1 MQKVRRGWVR
11 LLLLTLL
18 NLLARNALADATAEQ
33 VVILHGIGK
42 QARDMAPLA
51 KVLTSAGYKVLNL
64 DYPSTDAPIETL
76 ALDLLRPVQ
85 QGLSQTKTTHF
96 VAHSMGGL
104 VALHLATAL
113 TDFRIGHIVQLG
125 TPNQGSEV
133 ADALQHSRW
142 FKAVYGPAGQQL
154 TTEARLQTQPLKKAN
169 ALGIIAGNRS
179 IDPISSWLIPG
190 PDDGKVAVA
199 RTVHD
204 DMDDHIV
211 VPVAHPF
218 LPRSQKVHNQ
228 VLYFLQNGTFIK

>member
-113 TDFRIGHIVQLG
+113 TDFRIGRMVPTGNAQS
-125 TPNQGSEV
+125 GSEWQMRSTSPMV
-133 ADALQHSRW
+133 QSALW
-142 FKAVYGPAGQQL
+142 PAGQQL
-154 TTEARLQTQPLKKAN
+154 TTEAACKRSLSKPRLGLLPEP
-169 ALGIIAGNRS
+169 S
-179 IDPISSWLIPG
+179 IDPISSWLIQG
-190 PDDGKVAVA
+190 RMMA
-199 RTVHD
+199 RS
-204 DMDDHIV
+204 
-211 VPVAHPF
+211 P
-218 LPRSQKVHNQ
+218 LPARHEIWMITCAYGAIRFY
-228 VLYFLQNGTFIK
+228 LGLRG